1 MRVGSRARAAVDKKM
16 FDWLATIVALIMNPL
31 SLLLFLIAMKYI
43 RKGGKKSGS
52 NEWWAKH
59 QGRGA

>member
-1 MRVGSRARAAVDKKM
+1 M

-43 RKGGKKSGS
+43 RKSGKKSGS

>member
-1 MRVGSRARAAVDKKM
+1 M
-16 FDWLATIVALIMNPL
+16 FDCMAAIVALILNPL
-31 SLLLFLIAMKYI
+31 SLLLFLIAIKHV
-43 RKGGKKSGS
+43 RKGGRKSGS

>member
-1 MRVGSRARAAVDKKM
+1 M
-16 FDWLATIVALIMNPL
+16 FDWLATIVALIINPL

-43 RKGGKKSGS
+43 RKSGKKSGS

-59 QGRGA
+59 QGRGT